1 MKKVSYLYFFFA
13 LLAAPLFNSCEN
25 EPLTGEFSSTP
36 DGSDSTTDD
45 DGGILDSEECTL
57 ALASLSTGQAV
68 LAGATEEN
76 YNSSCVAYAT
86 ILDLVITNCGDPNNT
101 YQNILNSLG
110 DCSYNVCTQAQVSTA
125 IQQGIFQNADAD
137 GQAIACLNY
146 LAALEN
152 QIVICGDPGGSI
164 QQIIDGLPC
173 DNDCENAIAATVD
186 AQAVFEAVDVS
197 DEVAYTE
204 ACTSYKTALE
214 AQIAACGDDDGSL
227 LSIVLSLGDC
237 SPPEQPGPLQM
248 TVDGELK
255 NFNTTT
261 VSVSGSTLNV
271 LATDIDTN
279 DTFFFR
285 VVLSQVGVNVLQDE
299 LLIIDSVEYNPV
311 TSGSTVFVDE
321 VTTNESGSL
330 IGTFSGD
337 MISTTGEVLVITDG
351 TFTITY

>member
-1 MKKVSYLYFFFA
+1 MKKLSYLYFFFA

-45 DGGILDSEECTL
+45 DGGIVDSEECT
-57 ALASLSTGQAV
+57 AAIASLATGQAV
-68 LAGATEEN
+68 LAGATEES
-76 YNSSCVAYAT
+76 YTEACTAYAA
-86 ILDLVITNCGDPNNT
+86 ILDFIINNCGDPNNT
-101 YQNILNSLG
+101 YQNTLNTLG
-110 DCSYNVCTQAQVSTA
+110 DCSFNACRQAEAATA
-125 IQQGIFQNADAD
+125 VQQGIFQNADAD

-152 QIVICGDPGGSI
+152 QIAICGDAGGAI
-164 QQIIDGLPC
+164 QAIINGLPC
-173 DNDCENAIAATVD
+173 DNNCENAEAATVA
-186 AQAVFEAVDVS
+186 AQAAFDAVDVT
-197 DEVAYTE
+197 DEAAYTQ
-204 ACTSYKTALE
+204 ACATYKTALE
-214 AQIAACGDDDGSL
+214 AQIAACGDEDGSL
-227 LSIVLSLGDC
+227 LSIVVGLGDC

-285 VVLSQVGVNVLQDE
+285 VVLGQVGVNVLQDE
-299 LLIIDSVEYNPV
+299 LLIIDSTEHNP
-311 TSGSTVFVDE
+311 TIAGSNVFVDE
-321 VTTNESGSL
+321 ATTNESGSL

-337 MISTTGEVLVITDG
+337 MITSDGAILVITDG